1 MNPAGRPWCAR
12 EALVAWLFSLKA
24 ERKCSPRGKT
34 ALRRGILGTWMG
46 DTLQEMP
53 IAWIGEVPIPL
64 GGEKGC
70 WGPAGWFSWIP
81 AELRT
86 SSLTSE
92 VGNCS

>member
-1 MNPAGRPWCAR
+1 MNPAGRPGRAR

-24 ERKCSPRGKT
+24 ERKCSSCGKM
-34 ALRRGILGTWMG
+34 ALRRGIPGTWVG

-53 IAWIGEVPIPL
+53 TAWIGEVSIPL

-70 WGPAGWFSWIP
+70 WGLAGWFSWIP

-86 SSLTSE
+86 SSTSE